1 MTATALKRLT
11 KAQFSAMKATPAPC
25 PAKRDDGTPATI
37 NVRGFGLYEH
47 LRELVS
53 AINKTGLAAMP
64 TSNMVALRV
73 ALLEAHAELVAENFE
88 DFASRLPSNELYVA
102 VFREY
107 AAAPPRPTA
116 PAPAPSPT
124 PVPTPPRPARPAAP
138 APVPSPTPVP
148 TPPRRTAPAP
158 ALPRSAGTPDPLELE
173 PLELDPI
180 DPTPPAPVDPSP
192 APAEDVPAWFA
203 NFDARSREDHLVLH
217 GNGTDSN
224 PGLIAE
230 HRMLV
235 DDYNRRTQKPS
246 FWKMLFGTAPSR

>member
-1 MTATALKRLT
+1 MTALKRLT
-11 KAQFSAMKATPAPC
+11 KVQYTRLMTTTAPC
-25 PAKRDDGTPATI
+25 PAVQADGTPTTKDVEGYA
-37 NVRGFGLYEH
+37 LYEH
-47 LRELVS
+47 LLALVS

-73 ALLEAHAELVAENFE
+73 ALLEAHAELAPENFE

-148 TPPRRTAPAP
+148 

-192 APAEDVPAWFA
+192 APADDVPAWFA

>member
-53 AINKTGLAAMP
+53 AINKTSLAAMP

-107 AAAPPRPTA
+107 AAAPPR
-116 PAPAPSPT
+116 
-124 PVPTPPRPARPAAP
+124 
-138 APVPSPTPVP
+138 
-148 TPPRRTAPAP
+148 RTAPAP

-192 APAEDVPAWFA
+192 APADDVPAWFA

>member
-25 PAKRDDGTPATI
+25 PAKRDDGTPVTI

-53 AINKTGLAAMP
+53 AINKTGLAATP
-64 TSNMVALRV
+64 TSSMVALRV
-73 ALLEAHAELVAENFE
+73 ALLEAHADLTAEKFE

-107 AAAPPRPTA
+107 AAAPPRP
-116 PAPAPSPT
+116 
-124 PVPTPPRPARPAAP
+124 ARPAAP
-138 APVPSPTPVP
+138 APAPSPTPVP

-192 APAEDVPAWFA
+192 APADDVPAWFA